1 MVYYRIAWCIKKENK
16 YCFGNWQ
23 SSSKILEL
31 EKWVEKSNQK
41 SDCYYWIESKKNMM
55 SEINN
60 YKKPKSS
67 LSTIEK
73 EYVSIEQFN
82 KVI

>member
-23 SSSKILEL
+23 SSTKILEL
-31 EKWVEKSNQK
+31 EHWVEKSNQK

-55 SEINN
+55 SEIYN

-73 EYVSIEQFN
+73 EYVSIEQFT